1 MKAKVSYLNH
11 SGFIVETAGLLA
23 VFDLYTDP
31 AGVLAQYTNCGKPAV
46 FFVSHTHYD
55 HWNEG
60 ILLFEN
66 TVPNLYIME
75 EACRSDKVDVLV
87 QQCNNRI
94 IYVKPYEHYSSED
107 LGIEALK
114 SLHTFGSTDE
124 GVSFLLD
131 TDFGAVYHAGDLNEW
146 DWQDEDSAAVK
157 QAYRHELSLIK
168 DALAGEACVLAF
180 VPVDQRLGET
190 AFAGAMTLLEYF
202 LPRYLIP
209 MHLNGGEDLPGILRR
224 KLRAEVEYD
233 GTHVVA
239 MTLPGMP
246 LDIYREGEQ

>member
-11 SGFIVETAGLLA
+11 SGFILETDGLLA
-23 VFDLYTDP
+23 VFDLFTDP
-31 AGVLAQYTNCGKPAV
+31 AGVLSHYTNCGKPTV
-46 FFVSHTHYD
+46 FFVSHSHYD

-66 TVPNLYIME
+66 TVPNLYIMDE
-75 EACRSDKVDVLV
+75 GCRSDKVDILIE
-87 QQCNNRI
+87 QCNNRI
-94 IYVKPYEHYSSED
+94 IYVNPYEQYKGID

-114 SLHTFGSTDE
+114 SIHTFGSTDE

-131 TDFGAVYHAGDLNEW
+131 TDMGRVYHAGDLTDW
-146 DWQDEDSAAVK
+146 DWQDEDSAAVNK
-157 QAYRHELSLIK
+157 AYRHELALIK
-168 DALAGEACVLAF
+168 DALAGDECLLAF
-180 VPVDQRLGET
+180 VPVDQRLGAT
-190 AFAGAMTLLEYF
+190 ALSGATTLLEYF

-209 MHLNGGEDLPGILRR
+209 MHLNGGDDLPGVLRR
-224 KLRAEVEYD
+224 QLRSEVQFD

-246 LDIYREGEQ
+246 LEISI